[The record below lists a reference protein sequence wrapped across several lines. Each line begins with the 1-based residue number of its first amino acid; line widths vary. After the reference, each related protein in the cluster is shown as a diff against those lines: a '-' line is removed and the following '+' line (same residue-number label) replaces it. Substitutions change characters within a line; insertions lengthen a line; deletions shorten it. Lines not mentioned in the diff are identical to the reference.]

1 MCIASHPNCQNSEGL
16 VAMSLSIGI
25 IGSLAVPV
33 VAYLA
38 YVAVRAHKGAVP
50 KNWWDV
56 PHR

>member
-1 MCIASHPNCQNSEGL
+1 MYCVPTNCQNPEGL